1 MCGIAGAIHLSGQSI
16 PCLPR
21 RLETMNYLQKHRGPD
36 GEGIWEHP
44 SKSVGLGHCRLS
56 IIDIDTTISMLMLIL
71 TMILFYYYY
80 YYVASS

>member
-56 IIDIDTTISMLMLIL
+56 L
-71 TMILFYYYY
+71 
-80 YYVASS
+80 